1 MKVCLQ
7 IILIIGFKPLVR
19 HPDEC
24 DNWVTSS
31 TLKKLLDECFYCWE
45 TIEFKVLYLQN
56 IVDRTLANVLNK
68 S

>member
-1 MKVCLQ
+1 ME

-19 HPDEC
+19 RPDEC

-31 TLKKLLDECFYCWE
+31 STEKLLDECFYYWE

-56 IVDRTLANVLNK
+56 VVDGTLANILNK